1 MSRLDEIEKRVQLGV
16 VRQVVEHRND
26 WDRHW
31 LLANTRNAISYID
44 RVSTDRDNAW
54 VSMTLGRLR
63 DILEGRDDGRTISE
77 TGGNNG

>member
-31 LLANTRNAISYID
+31 LLSNTRNAISYID

-77 TGGNNG
+77 TVDNG

>member
-16 VRQVVEHRND
+16 VRQVGEHRND

-31 LLANTRNAISYID
+31 LLSNARNALDYID

-77 TGGNNG
+77 TGNNG